1 MGISFSTALS
11 ALSAT
16 STAIAVTGNNL
27 ANMDTDGFKASTVS
41 FHDLV
46 TQSLGAGL
54 NETQVGFGV
63 GAPVTLTEFTQG
75 ATETTNGPLDAAITG
90 DGFFVVT
97 DPSSGSEY
105 TRGGNFQVEQAGNL
119 ETSTG
124 QVLQG
129 WMAGPGGTVASNGP
143 IGNITVPTGTLK
155 PPQQTSQ
162 FSFSL
167 NLDANATAGPPP
179 TTFSSSIQVYDS
191 LGTAHTLTATFT
203 ATGTPGQWNYSVSVP
218 NADLTAPFTPVTGTL
233 TFNSSGQLISPAAT
247 DPPPQ
252 ISITGFADGAS
263 DMTGTTALTWNLF
276 TGTAGDITQFASS
289 SEISALSQD
298 GSAAAQLDSVGI
310 ANGGGIVATYSD
322 GTQLTVGQLALATI
336 RNPDS
341 LVAVGD
347 NNYQLSAMS
356 ALPAVGAPG
365 TGGRGQVLG
374 GAVEQSTVDM
384 ATEFTNL
391 IQYQSAY
398 QASAKVITTVDQ
410 IGQDT
415 INMVQT

>member
-1 MGISFSTALS
+1 MGVSFSTALS

-16 STAIAVTGNNL
+16 STAIDVTGNNL

-90 DGFFVVT
+90 DGFFIVT
-97 DPSSGSEY
+97 EPNGNVEY
-105 TRGGNFQVEQAGNL
+105 TRGGNFQTDQAGNL
-119 ETSTG
+119 ETATG
-124 QVLQG
+124 QILQG
-129 WMAGPGGTVASNGP
+129 WMAGPDGTVASNGP

-155 PPQQTSQ
+155 PPTQTSQ

-179 TTFSSSIQVYDS
+179 TTFSTAIQVYDS
-191 LGTAHTLTATFT
+191 LGTAHTVTATFT
-203 ATGTPGQWNYSVSVP
+203 ATATPGQWNYSVSVP
-218 NADLTAPFTPVTGTL
+218 DADLTAPFTPVTGTL
-233 TFNSSGQLISPAAT
+233 TFNSSGQLTSPAAT
-247 DPPPQ
+247 DPATQ
-252 ISITGFADGAS
+252 ISITGFADGAA
-263 DMTGTTALTWNLF
+263 DMTGTTALTWNLYN
-276 TGTAGDITQFASS
+276 GTAGDITQFASP
-289 SEISALSQD
+289 SETSALSQD

-322 GTQLTVGQLALATI
+322 GTQLTVGQLALATV

-347 NNYQLSAMS
+347 NNYQLSALS

-410 IGQDT
+410 ISQDT
-415 INMVQT
+415 INMVQQ

>member
-54 NETQVGFGV
+54 DETQVGFGV

-97 DPSSGSEY
+97 DPSGDIEY
-105 TRGGNFQVEQAGNL
+105 TRGGNFQVDQAGNL

-129 WMAGPGGTVASNGP
+129 WMAGPDGTVASNGP

-203 ATGTPGQWNYSVSVP
+203 ATATPGQWNYSVAVP
-218 NADLTAPFTPVTGTL
+218 DGDLTAPFTPVTGTL

-247 DPPPQ
+247 DPPTQ
-252 ISITGFADGAS
+252 ISITGFADGAA
-263 DMTGTTALTWNLF
+263 DMTGSTALTWNLF
-276 TGTAGDITQFASS
+276 TGTAGDITQFASP

-322 GTQLTVGQLALATI
+322 GTQQTVGQLALATI

-341 LVAVGD
+341 LIAVGD

-415 INMVQT
+415 INMVQQ

>member
-16 STAIAVTGNNL
+16 STAIDVTGNNL

-54 NETQVGFGV
+54 SETQVGFGV

-75 ATETTNGPLDAAITG
+75 ATETTNNPLDAAITG

-97 DPSSGSEY
+97 DANGDVEY
-105 TRGGNFQVEQAGNL
+105 TRGGNFQVDQAGNL
-119 ETSTG
+119 ETATG
-124 QVLQG
+124 QILQG
-129 WMAGPGGTVASNGP
+129 WMAGADGTVTSNGP
-143 IGNITVPTGTLK
+143 IGDITVPTGTIK
-155 PPQQTSQ
+155 SPQQTSQ
-162 FSFSL
+162 FSFDL
-167 NLDANATAGPPP
+167 NLDTDATAG
-179 TTFSSSIQVYDS
+179 TTFSTAIQVYDS
-191 LGTAHTLTATFT
+191 LGSAHTLTATFT

-233 TFNSSGQLISPAAT
+233 QFDSNGQLTSPAAT
-247 DPPPQ
+247 DPSPQ
-252 ISITGFADGAS
+252 ISITGFADGAA
-263 DMTGTTALTWNLF
+263 DMTGATALTWNLYN
-276 TGTAGDITQFASS
+276 GSAGDITQFASS
-289 SEISALSQD
+289 SETSALSQN

-322 GTQLTVGQLALATI
+322 GTQQIVGQLAMATV

-347 NNYQLSAMS
+347 NNYRLSALS
-356 ALPAVGAPG
+356 ALPAVGVPG

-410 IGQDT
+410 ISQDT
-415 INMVQT
+415 INMVQQ

>member
-27 ANMDTDGFKASTVS
+27 ANMDTDGFKAATVS

-54 NETQVGFGV
+54 SETQVGFGV

-90 DGFFVVT
+90 DGFFVVI
-97 DPSSGSEY
+97 DPSSGIVY
-105 TRGGNFQVEQAGNL
+105 TRGGNFQVDQAGNL

-129 WMAGPGGTVASNGP
+129 WMAGPTGTVASNGP

-155 PPQQTSQ
+155 PPLQTSK
-162 FSFSL
+162 FDFTL
-167 NLDANATAGPPP
+167 NLDANGTAGPPP
-179 TTFSSSIQVYDS
+179 TTFSSSIQTYDS
-191 LGTAHTLTATFT
+191 LGTAHTLTVTFT
-203 ATGTPGQWNYSVSVP
+203 ATATPGQWNYSVAVP
-218 NADLTAPFTPVTGTL
+218 DADLTAPFTPVTGTL

-252 ISITGFADGAS
+252 ISITGFADGAA

-276 TGTAGDITQFASS
+276 NGTAGDITQFASP

-415 INMVQT
+415 INMVQQ

>member
-97 DPSSGSEY
+97 DPSSGIEY
-105 TRGGNFQVEQAGNL
+105 TRGGNFQVDQAGNL

-129 WMAGPGGTVASNGP
+129 WMAGPDGTVASNGP

-252 ISITGFADGAS
+252 ISITGFADGAA

-276 TGTAGDITQFASS
+276 TGTAGDITQFASP

-347 NNYQLSAMS
+347 NNYQLSALS

>member
-27 ANMDTDGFKASTVS
+27 ANMDTDGFKAATVS

-54 NETQVGFGV
+54 SETQVGFGV

-90 DGFFVVT
+90 DGFFVVI
-97 DPSSGSEY
+97 DPSSGIEY
-105 TRGGNFQVEQAGNL
+105 TRGGNFQVDQAGNL

-129 WMAGPGGTVASNGP
+129 WMAGPTGTVASNGP

-155 PPQQTSQ
+155 PPLQTSK
-162 FSFSL
+162 FDFTL
-167 NLDANATAGPPP
+167 NLDANGTAGPPP
-179 TTFSSSIQVYDS
+179 TTFSSSIQTYDS
-191 LGTAHTLTATFT
+191 LGTAHTLTVTFT
-203 ATGTPGQWNYSVSVP
+203 ATATPGQWNYSVAVP
-218 NADLTAPFTPVTGTL
+218 DADLTAPFTPVTGTL

-252 ISITGFADGAS
+252 ISITGFADGAA

-276 TGTAGDITQFASS
+276 NGTAGDITQFASP

-415 INMVQT
+415 INMVQQ

>member
-1 MGISFSTALS
+1 
-11 ALSAT
+11 
-16 STAIAVTGNNL
+16 
-27 ANMDTDGFKASTVS
+27 MDTDGFKASTVS

-54 NETQVGFGV
+54 SETQVGFGV

-75 ATETTNGPLDAAITG
+75 ATETTNNPLDAAITG

-97 DPSSGSEY
+97 DANGDVEY
-105 TRGGNFQVEQAGNL
+105 TRGGNFQVDQAGNL
-119 ETSTG
+119 ETATG
-124 QVLQG
+124 QILQG
-129 WMAGPGGTVASNGP
+129 WMAGADGTVTSNGP
-143 IGNITVPTGTLK
+143 IGDITVPTGTIK
-155 PPQQTSQ
+155 SPQQTSQ
-162 FSFSL
+162 FSFDL
-167 NLDANATAGPPP
+167 NLDTDATAG
-179 TTFSSSIQVYDS
+179 TTFSTAIQVYDS
-191 LGTAHTLTATFT
+191 LGSAHTLTATFT

-233 TFNSSGQLISPAAT
+233 QFDSNGQLTSPAAT
-247 DPPPQ
+247 DPSPQ
-252 ISITGFADGAS
+252 ISITGFADGAA
-263 DMTGTTALTWNLF
+263 DMTGATALTWNLYN
-276 TGTAGDITQFASS
+276 GSAGDITQFASS
-289 SEISALSQD
+289 SETSALSQN

-322 GTQLTVGQLALATI
+322 GTQQIVGQLAMATV

-347 NNYQLSAMS
+347 NNYRLSALS
-356 ALPAVGAPG
+356 ALPAVGVPG

-410 IGQDT
+410 ISQDT
-415 INMVQT
+415 INMVQQ